1 MLLASA
7 KCQCEGYGPIT
18 AKQSCTTQ
26 QTEWCWLTQE
36 TRSVKQQPLWGL
48 DSCPDGCSP
57 FERMINQMMPN
68 RWASFQITH
77 SKLPISAHRKGAF
90 THPHTARLIFTTV
103 LWHPRESIGLKGRDG
118 LWEPKLPR
126 SLCSVRQ
133 TQEFSGHSS
142 GSWGQ
147 IWEAW
152 MKRAKPVFWV
162 TPISHGKDSGFIHLT
177 KYIYNTEKRRNDL
190 FLRGDSYSLVR

>member
-7 KCQCEGYGPIT
+7 KCQCKGYGPIT

-26 QTEWCWLTQE
+26 QTERCWLTPE
-36 TRSVKQQPLWGL
+36 TRSVKQQPLWDL
-48 DSCPDGCSP
+48 DSWPDGCRP
-57 FERMINQMMPN
+57 FERMINQMMAN

-90 THPHTARLIFTTV
+90 THPHTPRLIFTTV

-133 TQEFSGHSS
+133 TQSFLGIVLGLEVRYEKHGWEERSLFSELLLSIMGRT
-142 GSWGQ
+142 Q
-147 IWEAW
+147 AL
-152 MKRAKPVFWV
+152 
-162 TPISHGKDSGFIHLT
+162 FILT
-177 KYIYNTEKRRNDL
+177 KYIYNTEKKRNDP

>member
-77 SKLPISAHRKGAF
+77 SKFPISAHRKGAF

-118 LWEPKLPR
+118 LWERKLPH

-133 TQEFSGHSS
+133 TQSFLGIVLGLEVRYEKHGWKERSLFSELLPSIMGRT
-142 GSWGQ
+142 Q
-147 IWEAW
+147 AL
-152 MKRAKPVFWV
+152 
-162 TPISHGKDSGFIHLT
+162 FILT